1 MKILDS
7 KIKKWGYEISL
18 PAPIVASRLVIVR
31 DVGEVV
37 AAAEAKCK
45 VVVCYYDLDTSAL
58 LAPLCLYFLVPRHRL
73 SAVTF
78 RPVSLLAEDS
88 WIRFASLFADVFP
101 LRIVVQAFT
110 VNTLTVRMPLT
121 HKVAMVHSNSPF
133 GPPFLR
139 CHSYLIISIQ
149 KSQARE
155 VKIKNQHPRCFIDQ
169 LL

>member
-18 PAPIVASRLVIVR
+18 AAPIVAS
-31 DVGEVV
+31 
-37 AAAEAKCK
+37 
-45 VVVCYYDLDTSAL
+45 
-58 LAPLCLYFLVPRHRL
+58 
-73 SAVTF
+73 

-155 VKIKNQHPRCFIDQ
+155 G
-169 LL
+169 